1 MIKESVHQNFWIPSV
16 FFSRCEH
23 GIIEKCTPTSN
34 TKCKGYYFFLWL
46 YSPFSQTHC
55 KIWRKGNPFWL
66 FEYFVFIFFLIILRS
81 IYFHISCTMFLST
94 GSRSHA
100 NSLWALLILLI
111 PIVLIIYKGKLLL
124 HSNGRL
130 KWLGKS
136 LFTRIPFCLLLVRKL
151 LPGSNSSIVKFLL
164 LNAPLRAD
172 KNRWYYPSATVS
184 EQPFWGTDWVFP
196 SSPWTRV
203 FSFTQQPSWPRI
215 RSSPWLYIEI
225 IPCIKRTPRAKGLQQ
240 TLDKFIPLCA
250 SSPLSRPHV
259 FFIIYPL

>member
-1 MIKESVHQNFWIPSV
+1 M
-16 FFSRCEH
+16 
-23 GIIEKCTPTSN
+23 
-34 TKCKGYYFFLWL
+34 
-46 YSPFSQTHC
+46 
-55 KIWRKGNPFWL
+55 
-66 FEYFVFIFFLIILRS
+66 
-81 IYFHISCTMFLST
+81 YFHISCTMFLST

-215 RSSPWLYIEI
+215 RNSPSLYIEI
-225 IPCIKRTPRAKGLQQ
+225 IPCIKRTPRAKGLQ
-240 TLDKFIPLCA
+240 
-250 SSPLSRPHV
+250 
-259 FFIIYPL
+259 

>member
-46 YSPFSQTHC
+46 HSPFSQTHC

-81 IYFHISCTMFLST
+81 MYFHISCTMFLST

-124 HSNGRL
+124 HSNGGL

-136 LFTRIPFCLLLVRKL
+136 LFTRIPVCLLLVRKL

-164 LNAPLRAD
+164 LNAPQELIRIDDIILQLLFLSNHSGALIG
-172 KNRWYYPSATVS
+172 YSHPPH
-184 EQPFWGTDWVFP
+184 EQGYFHLH
-196 SSPWTRV
+196 SSQVGQELEVVLDSTL
-203 FSFTQQPSWPRI
+203 
-215 RSSPWLYIEI
+215 RSSP
-225 IPCIKRTPRAKGLQQ
+225 A
-240 TLDKFIPLCA
+240 
-250 SSPLSRPHV
+250 
-259 FFIIYPL
+259 